1 MKSAPNLADIEQRKF
16 DVAII
21 GSGINGAVSAA
32 ALSATGL
39 SVLLLD
45 ERDFA
50 GFTSQESSNM
60 VWGGIK
66 YLQTLEFGLVRSLC
80 KSRARLFKN
89 FPDQIRE
96 IGFFASLDS
105 NAPTKPLFIYAGA
118 LLYWAIGGFST
129 QAPKYYSRK
138 EAKLFEPALA
148 TDKSPAVK
156 YFDGILVDN
165 DSRFVWNFVKTA
177 KSHGAVVRNYTR
189 ASNVRRAQT
198 GWQIDLHSSLS
209 TEARREGVS
218 VLAKVLINAGGPFAD
233 QINQSAKNP
242 TKSHIAL
249 SKGIHLVVPKIT
261 SDDRVLAFWDEEG
274 RLFYVLPMG
283 DRSVIGT
290 TDTRVENPHTDVNNH
305 DRDFVLAQINRLLAL
320 PQPLTRADI
329 IAERSGVRPL
339 VIKPNK
345 TAAQAKEIDWHKL
358 SREHVIETN
367 PNNFAISIL
376 GGKLTD
382 CLNVGEE
389 IVDAVRELINVP
401 TLPKSWFGAGS
412 QRTNSQ
418 VLKAAKNQYG
428 PRASEIAA
436 AVLRRHGRAAEHI
449 AKAWQQDAISAEE
462 VFLGS
467 AVTFAELEHILQNE
481 MIVTRQDALRRRLPL
496 ALVRSET
503 EIQANQRLDAL
514 FSKYSL

>member
-1 MKSAPNLADIEQRKF
+1 VKNAPNLADIEQRKF

-39 SVLLLD
+39 SVLLVD

-96 IGFFASLDS
+96 IGFFASLDR

-118 LLYWAIGGFST
+118 MLYWAIGGFST
-129 QAPKYYSRK
+129 RAPKYYSRQ
-138 EAKLFEPALA
+138 EAKAYEPALA
-148 TDKSPAVK
+148 SDKSPAVK

-165 DSRFVWNFVKTA
+165 DSRFVWSFVKTA
-177 KSHGAVVRNYTR
+177 KSHGAVARNYTR
-189 ASNVRRAQT
+189 ASNVRRSKD

-209 TEARREGVS
+209 ADAGQVGVS
-218 VLAKVLINAGGPFAD
+218 VAAKVLINAGGPFVD
-233 QINQSAKNP
+233 QINQAAKNQ

-261 SDDRVLAFWDEEG
+261 TDDRVLAFWDQEG

-290 TDTRVENPHTDVNNH
+290 TDTRVEDPHTDVNNH
-305 DRDFVLAQINRLLAL
+305 DRDFVLAQINRLLSL
-320 PQPLTRADI
+320 SKPLTRDDI

-367 PNNFAISIL
+367 PDNFAISIL

-401 TLPKSWFGAGS
+401 SLPKSWFGSAP
-412 QRTNSQ
+412 QRSNSM
-418 VLKAAKNQYG
+418 VVSAAKKQYG
-428 PRASEIAA
+428 PRAAEIAKA
-436 AVLRRHGRAAEHI
+436 AIRRHGKAAEHI
-449 AKAWQQDAISAEE
+449 ARAWAADATSAEE
-462 VFLGS
+462 VFQGA

-503 EIQANQRLDAL
+503 EIQGNQRLDAL
-514 FSKYSL
+514 FSKYGL

>member
-1 MKSAPNLADIEQRKF
+1 MNYAPKLAELNQRNF

-39 SVLLLD
+39 SVLLVD

-66 YLQTLEFGLVRSLC
+66 YLQTLEFALVRSLC

-118 LLYWAIGGFST
+118 LIYWAIGGFST
-129 QAPKYYSRK
+129 KAPKYYSRQ
-138 EAKLFEPALA
+138 EAKAFENNLA
-148 TDKSPAVK
+148 SDRAPAVK

-165 DSRFVWNFVKTA
+165 DARFVWNFVKTA
-177 KSHGAVVRNYTR
+177 KMQGATVRNYTR
-189 ASNVRRAQT
+189 ASNVQFDSGAWR
-198 GWQIDLHSSLS
+198 IDLHNSLS
-209 TEARREGVS
+209 TAATEPSAFVSAR
-218 VLAKVLINAGGPFAD
+218 VLINAGGPFAD
-233 QINQSAKNP
+233 QINQVADNQ

-249 SKGIHLVVPKIT
+249 SKGIHLVVPRIT
-261 SDDRVLAFWDEEG
+261 ESDRVLAFWDEEG

-290 TDTRVENPHTDVNNH
+290 TDTRVEDPHTEVNNH
-305 DRDFVLAQINRLLAL
+305 DRDFVLSQINRLLAL
-320 PQPLTRADI
+320 PKPLTRNDI

-339 VIKPNK
+339 VVKPNK
-345 TAAQAKEIDWHKL
+345 TAAQAKNIDWHKL

-367 PNNFAISIL
+367 STKSAISIL

-389 IVDAVRELINVP
+389 IVDAVRELINVAD
-401 TLPKSWFGAGS
+401 LPKNWFGSNRQGLQAEVK
-412 QRTNSQ
+412 T
-418 VLKAAKNQYG
+418 AAKKQFG
-428 PRASEIAA
+428 PRADEIAQALWRRQGLASKQITA
-436 AVLRRHGRAAEHI
+436 AWSANQSSAAE
-449 AKAWQQDAISAEE
+449 
-462 VFLGS
+462 VFSGS
-467 AVTFAELEHILQNE
+467 AVTFAELEYILENE
-481 MIVTRQDALRRRLPL
+481 MIVTREDALRRRLPL
-496 ALVRSET
+496 SLIRSEAEILANT
-503 EIQANQRLDAL
+503 ELQQL
-514 FSKYSL
+514 FAKHGL

>member
-1 MKSAPNLADIEQRKF
+1 VNNAPKLVDVDQRNF

-32 ALSATGL
+32 ALAATGL
-39 SVLLLD
+39 SVILVD

-66 YLQTLEFGLVRSLC
+66 YLQTLEFALVRSLC

-96 IGFFASLDS
+96 IGFFASLDK
-105 NAPTKPLFIYAGA
+105 NAPAKPLFIYVGA
-118 LLYWAIGGFST
+118 LIYWAIGGFST
-129 QAPKYYSRK
+129 QPPKYFSSQQ
-138 EAKLFEPALA
+138 AKKFEPNLA
-148 TDKSPAVK
+148 SSSSPAVQ

-165 DSRFVWNFVKTA
+165 DARFVWNFVKTA
-177 KSHGAVVRNYTR
+177 KSNGAIALNYTR
-189 ASNVRRAQT
+189 ASNIRRDSS
-198 GWQIDLHSSLS
+198 GWVIDLHNALS
-209 TEARREGVS
+209 TAAAHSGAS
-218 VLAKVLINAGGPFAD
+218 IKAKVLINAGGPFVD
-233 QINQSAKNP
+233 QINQSAGNK

-249 SKGIHLVVPKIT
+249 SKGIHLIVPRIT
-261 SDDRVLAFWDEEG
+261 SDDRVLAFWDQEG

-290 TDTRVENPHTDVNNH
+290 TDTRVENPHTEVSNH
-305 DRDFVLAQINRLLAL
+305 DRDFVLAQINRLLDL
-320 PQPLTRADI
+320 PKPLTRNDI

-339 VIKPNK
+339 VIRPNK

-358 SREHVIETN
+358 SREHVIETSI
-367 PNNFAISIL
+367 PNSAISIL

-401 TLPKSWFGAGS
+401 DLPRSWFGSSAGRMPS
-412 QRTNSQ
+412 E
-418 VLKAAKNQYG
+418 LKNQAKKQFG
-428 PRASEIAA
+428 PRAGEIAQ
-436 AVLRRHGRAAEHI
+436 AVWRRHGKSSSRIAAIWAEHPALAAE
-449 AKAWQQDAISAEE
+449 
-462 VFLGS
+462 VFSGS
-467 AVTFAELEHILQNE
+467 AITLAELEHIVENE
-481 MIVTRQDALRRRLPL
+481 MVVSRNDVLRRRLPL
-496 ALVRSET
+496 ALIRSESEIAENT
-503 EIQANQRLDAL
+503 ELQAL
-514 FSKYSL
+514 FAKHNL

>member
-1 MKSAPNLADIEQRKF
+1 VKKAPNLADIEKRNF

-39 SVLLLD
+39 SVLLVD

-66 YLQTLEFGLVRSLC
+66 YLQTLEFSLVRSLC

-129 QAPKYYSRK
+129 HAPKYYSRQ

-148 TDKSPAVK
+148 SDKSPAVK

-198 GWQIDLHSSLS
+198 GWQIDLHSSTS
-209 TEARREGVS
+209 TEASREGVS
-218 VLAKVLINAGGPFAD
+218 VSAKVLINAGGPFVD

-290 TDTRVENPHTDVNNH
+290 TDTRVEN
-305 DRDFVLAQINRLLAL
+305 RLLAL
-320 PQPLTRADI
+320 PKPLTRADI

-401 TLPKSWFGAGS
+401 TLPKSWFGARS

-428 PRASEIAA
+428 PRASEIAS
-436 AVLRRHGRAAEHI
+436 AVLRRHGMAAEHI
-449 AKAWQQDAISAEE
+449 AKAWQQDATSAEE

-481 MIVTRQDALRRRLPL
+481 MIVTRQDALRRRLLL
-496 ALVRSET
+496 ALVRSES
-503 EIQANQRLDAL
+503 EILANQRLDAL
-514 FSKYSL
+514 FQKYSL

>member
-1 MKSAPNLADIEQRKF
+1 
-16 DVAII
+16 
-21 GSGINGAVSAA
+21 
-32 ALSATGL
+32 
-39 SVLLLD
+39 
-45 ERDFA
+45 
-50 GFTSQESSNM
+50 
-60 VWGGIK
+60 
-66 YLQTLEFGLVRSLC
+66 
-80 KSRARLFKN
+80 
-89 FPDQIRE
+89 
-96 IGFFASLDS
+96 
-105 NAPTKPLFIYAGA
+105 
-118 LLYWAIGGFST
+118 
-129 QAPKYYSRK
+129 
-138 EAKLFEPALA
+138 
-148 TDKSPAVK
+148 
-156 YFDGILVDN
+156 
-165 DSRFVWNFVKTA
+165 
-177 KSHGAVVRNYTR
+177 
-189 ASNVRRAQT
+189 
-198 GWQIDLHSSLS
+198 
-209 TEARREGVS
+209 
-218 VLAKVLINAGGPFAD
+218 LAKVLINAGGPFAD

-320 PQPLTRADI
+320 PKPLTRADI

-428 PRASEIAA
+428 PRANEIAA
-436 AVLRRHGRAAEHI
+436 AVLRRHGKAAEHI

-514 FSKYSL
+514 FSKYGL

>member
-1 MKSAPNLADIEQRKF
+1 MNEASKLAVLDNRNF

-39 SVLLLD
+39 SVLLVD

-66 YLQTLEFGLVRSLC
+66 YLQTLEFALVRSLC

-89 FPDQIRE
+89 FPNQIRE

-105 NAPTKPLFIYAGA
+105 NAPAQPLFIYAGA
-118 LLYWAIGGFST
+118 MLYWAIGGFST
-129 QAPKYYSRK
+129 SRPKFYSRQQ
-138 EAKLFEPALA
+138 AKAFEGSLA
-148 TDKSPAVK
+148 SDRSPAVK

-165 DSRFVWNFVKTA
+165 DARFVWNFVKTA
-177 KSHGAVVRNYTR
+177 KDSGATVRNYTR
-189 ASNVRRAQT
+189 ASKISRAAD
-198 GWQIDLHSSLS
+198 GWNIELHNSLS
-209 TEARREGVS
+209 TAAAEASINVTAR
-218 VLAKVLINAGGPFAD
+218 VLINAGGPFAD
-233 QINQSAKNP
+233 QINQVADNS
-242 TKSHIAL
+242 TKSHIAM
-249 SKGIHLVVPKIT
+249 SKGIHLIVPKIT
-261 SDDRVLAFWDEEG
+261 GDDRVLAFWDEEG

-290 TDTRVENPHTDVNNH
+290 TDTRVETPHTEVNNH

-320 PQPLTRADI
+320 PHPLTRNDI

-339 VIKPNK
+339 VVKPNK
-345 TAAQAKEIDWHKL
+345 TAAQTKEIDWHKL

-367 PNNFAISIL
+367 AANSAISIL

-389 IVDAVRELINVP
+389 IVSAVRELITVP
-401 TLPKSWFGAGS
+401 NLPQRWFGSHRARLNNTVL
-412 QRTNSQ
+412 QHANS
-418 VLKAAKNQYG
+418 AFG
-428 PRASEIAA
+428 DRGTEIAKA
-436 AVLRRHGRAAEHI
+436 LWRRHGKSAERVVAKWAADSSSAAE
-449 AKAWQQDAISAEE
+449 
-462 VFLGS
+462 VFEGS
-467 AVTFAELEHILQNE
+467 LITYAELEFIIENE
-481 MIVTRQDALRRRLPL
+481 MVVSREDLLRRRLPL
-496 ALVRSET
+496 ALIRSEN
-503 EIQANQRLDAL
+503 EILNNKKLQELLAKHQL
-514 FSKYSL
+514 